1 MVGLSAPTSSRPCNS
16 SVEYL
21 FGKEEVACSTHVM
34 GFMTSI
40 PSKIGLTLLAVYW
53 TAMATLTT
61 YALMT
66 NGPHSNFTSDQ
77 RAGRLVPP
85 L

>member
-1 MVGLSAPTSSRPCNS
+1 
-16 SVEYL
+16 
-21 FGKEEVACSTHVM
+21 
-34 GFMTSI
+34 
-40 PSKIGLTLLAVYW
+40 LTLLAVYW
-53 TAMATLTT
+53 AAMATLTT

-66 NGPHSNFTSDQ
+66 NGTHSNFTSDQ